1 MYVQTNPPTP
11 QPLFQRIPDL
21 AQRLKQWIKTPLPPR
36 LLITHAVIGTLTV
49 KIPTNL
55 LISGSIEIL
64 VSDVRLSAT
73 ITPAVPPSPPLSP
86 HLPRR
91 SSVDSDTEDDD
102 EDHPTTAEDLAR
114 SFLHSQPLTE
124 QEQLLKS
131 LYRDRKPD
139 MAASYTTSA
148 ASDDEDDDELGVGTS
163 VGLPKILANMF
174 KGIGDRLKVQ
184 IRGVVVSLET
194 YTPDDQKVV
203 VELEVEDVDV
213 EGVTTTTPSGG
224 DPRRRKEGKRCI
236 TLDNIKAYVTSEASL
251 FEPPGPPAASTVFGE
266 ASEVTERMGGGDM
279 AASRD
284 TVRETVGGSMA
295 GSTNTLRNYNSPP
308 QPPSPVRQS
317 PSPKNIYTPP
327 PTSLQPHKSDQDS
340 DAATSASP
348 SFDDSLYS
356 ESDRFADF
364 EDSDD
369 EEVLAF
375 APSFSAS
382 RIRSGSRLFPRP
394 RVNYDEDD
402 EDEDSEDEG
411 GAAFAPSV
419 SPGESPRVRSPVE
432 SRGPSPPVS
441 RLTSSSHTR
450 SASSSRVISPSPEMA
465 MITSPVQPPDPYGSD
480 TENSESGDEMDADA
494 SKMLSESTLFTHSEA
509 GSLYLSATS
518 GLLGEERLD
527 EEEKRIK
534 DKVDEELVGDEEMD
548 ERLDALL
555 GIEAPF
561 TSSSSSPSPT
571 PELPPETVDRDDS
584 NAGEAIE
591 RRIRKR
597 IFNLDRIEIF
607 VPSLSAEDS
616 TAVVP
621 RAEESRSS
629 NVEDSHYPHVPGAF
643 SMYAT
648 RRGPSDSPSSSP
660 PRARRQTMV
669 KIIDAKSESTA
680 SVLDLSVQAAKP
692 PDVEVEIGR
701 VGAELDFA
709 TARVLGMVLEAVT
722 GAMGDVEVGKRKGDA
737 EVAGGVGPG
746 VEVVVSEVG
755 LKLVERLRGVYLREE
770 AGGGEEEEVHT
781 EGAVVV
787 ECLFRE
793 IKVTHST
800 LAANVTTTK
809 VVVKTFTLGDGK
821 ENILSFVPPPPPPP
835 TAKAR
840 KRGSNI
846 PITPLFALDNDITFI
861 ISQSPSKKRINVT
874 TLPIKLH
881 FDLKRLE
888 ATLGAFGGVGG
899 VLASTSTTASTVTLT
914 KPPPKKW
921 SRGVQV
927 VEPETKGD
935 TKVACAI
942 GGLVVEIVG
951 TTGKIGL
958 ETSAVKVRSESKGSG
973 GVVVTLD
980 RIGIYAPDLPWERP
994 GQQVTTSVMVE
1005 NTRVEFLGSPV
1016 DEDLARLLE
1025 LLTPS
1030 KDQFA
1035 DDDDILIDTLLR
1047 QRQQGSALR
1056 VGIAAVKVL
1065 AEDLAVL
1072 SRLRGI
1078 GEEIVKVLTVTDFVT
1093 QDERPGL
1100 LTLLRVDEF
1109 QAHVEVGSGVGRVEV
1124 DVRDVGVAH
1133 VSLPSLVAV
1142 ALGKI
1147 RVRRNGSEELL
1158 GEALEGKMRDK
1169 VDEGK
1174 HMLMLRIVGDEPE
1187 PVVKLKLWNVRVE
1200 YRVETLMA
1208 LTNTPAEKVT
1218 AEVLANE
1225 MVQSVISVAEKNM
1238 RDEGPPLGVDVLIR
1252 DCVLGLNPLGL
1263 KSRGLVVLTDSRL
1276 QAALPSRGLLSAGVD
1291 VRKAFVM
1298 LIDDTAN
1305 LLPASEP
1312 RRRKPK
1318 VNRHHDGLTSL
1329 GYVSVVEVSSAKVT
1343 LKVVDTGEN
1352 GDKAIDLEV
1361 HDDLLLMES
1370 CADSTQTLLAI
1381 VNGLKPPLVEDES
1394 VKYCTQVMEVDMF
1407 RSLTEHA
1414 FSIPK
1419 RAVGEWHPD
1428 DDDDGDMIGDDV
1440 PTNLTFVESYY
1451 GAGGKADAYTKDE
1464 LADSMLD
1471 EDLGSIAPRPRKPL
1485 GVGEK
1490 GTFATFTEQVGMCD
1504 EDPLAYVENHFGQI
1518 RVRRISEPKKPAV
1531 GDTVATWDSVRN
1543 QYVISTHPQRAYFPL
1558 RVKVR
1563 DVHLIWN
1570 LHDGYDWPR
1579 TRDTISAAV
1588 KRVEYKAA
1596 QRRDRRVSFDVDE
1609 DEESVI
1615 GDFLFNSIY
1624 IGIPAKSEPGGLTK
1638 ALAKEFDDHG
1648 SETSYSPSTANDSSR
1663 PSSRSRNTEFA
1674 GPGARAKNL
1683 KLSRSKTHK
1692 LQFELKGVCVD
1703 FLLFPPEAGETQSS
1717 VDVRVRDLEIIDN
1730 VPTSTWKKFVTYMQ
1744 DAGGRETG
1752 SNMVHLEV
1760 MNVRPVPEL
1769 AASELVLKVCLVF
1782 IYFHPILQSELMPDR
1797 LLCCRCDFMLIRI
1810 RSTL

>member
-1 MYVQTNPPTP
+1 
-11 QPLFQRIPDL
+11 
-21 AQRLKQWIKTPLPPR
+21 
-36 LLITHAVIGTLTV
+36 
-49 KIPTNL
+49 
-55 LISGSIEIL
+55 
-64 VSDVRLSAT
+64 
-73 ITPAVPPSPPLSP
+73 
-86 HLPRR
+86 
-91 SSVDSDTEDDD
+91 
-102 EDHPTTAEDLAR
+102 
-114 SFLHSQPLTE
+114 
-124 QEQLLKS
+124 
-131 LYRDRKPD
+131 
-139 MAASYTTSA
+139 MAASYTASA
-148 ASDDEDDDELGVGTS
+148 TSDDEDDDELGVGTS

-213 EGVTTTTPSGG
+213 EGVTTTTPTGG
-224 DPRRRKEGKRCI
+224 GPRRRKEGKRCI

-251 FEPPGPPAASTVFGE
+251 FEPPTPPAASTVFGE
-266 ASEVTERMGGGDM
+266 ASEVTERMGGDM

-308 QPPSPVRQS
+308 QPPPPARQS
-317 PSPKNIYTPP
+317 PPPTSIYTPP
-327 PTSLQPHKSDQDS
+327 PTSLQPPRSEHDS
-340 DAATSASP
+340 DAPTSVSP
-348 SFDDSLYS
+348 SFDDSLFS

-382 RIRSGSRLFPRP
+382 RIRSGSRVFPRP
-394 RVNYDEDD
+394 RVNYDDD
-402 EDEDSEDEG
+402 DDDEDSEDEG
-411 GAAFAPSV
+411 GAAFAPSM
-419 SPGESPRVRSPVE
+419 SSGSPRVRSLVG
-432 SRGPSPPVS
+432 SRVPSPSVS
-441 RLTSSSHTR
+441 RLISPPHTR
-450 SASSSRVISPSPEMA
+450 SSSSSRIISPSSPEMA
-465 MITSPVQPPDPYGSD
+465 LIPSPVQPPDPYGSD
-480 TENSESGDEMDADA
+480 TDNSESGDEMDADA

-518 GLLGEERLD
+518 GVLGEERLD
-527 EEEKRIK
+527 EEEKRIR

-548 ERLDALL
+548 KRLDALL
-555 GIEAPF
+555 GVEVPF
-561 TSSSSSPSPT
+561 SSSPSSSPT
-571 PELPPETVDRDDS
+571 PEPLPEIVEGDGRNS
-584 NAGEAIE
+584 GEVIE
-591 RRIRKR
+591 RRIKKR
-597 IFNLDRIEIF
+597 IFSLDRIEIF
-607 VPSLSAEDS
+607 VPSLSTEDS

-621 RAEESRSS
+621 RAEEPRSS
-629 NVEDSHYPHVPGAF
+629 NVEDSHYPHIPGAF

-648 RRGPSDSPSSSP
+648 HRGPSDSPSSSP

-669 KIIDAKSESTA
+669 KIIDAKSEPA
-680 SVLDLSVQAAKP
+680 ESVLDLAAQATRP
-692 PDVEVEIGR
+692 PDVEVGIGI

-722 GAMGDVEVGKRKGDA
+722 GAMGDVGGGGKRKVDV
-737 EVAGGVGPG
+737 ETTGGMGPG
-746 VEVVVSEVG
+746 VEVIVSEVG
-755 LKLVERLRGVYLREE
+755 LRLVERLRGVYLRGEI
-770 AGGGEEEEVHT
+770 GGEIGGEKGEDEEKEEEVHT

-809 VVVKTFTLGDGK
+809 VEVKKFTLGDGK
-821 ENILSFVPPPPPPP
+821 EDILSFVPPPPPPP
-835 TAKAR
+835 AAKPR
-840 KRGSNI
+840 KRSNI
-846 PITPLFALDNDITFI
+846 PITPILPLENDITFI

-888 ATLGAFGGVGG
+888 VTLGAFGGVGG

-927 VEPETKGD
+927 VEPEVKGD

-942 GGLVVEIVG
+942 GGLVAEIVG

-958 ETSAVKVRSESKGSG
+958 ETSAVKIRSESKGSG

-994 GQQVTTSVMVE
+994 GQQMATSVLVE
-1005 NTRVEFLGSPV
+1005 NTRVEFLGVPA

-1056 VGIAAVKVL
+1056 VGIAVVKVL
-1065 AEDLAVL
+1065 GEDLAVL
-1072 SRLRGI
+1072 SRLRVI
-1078 GEEIVKVLTVTDFVT
+1078 GEEVVKVLTVTDFVT

-1109 QAHVEVGSGVGRVEV
+1109 QARVEVGGGIGRVEV

-1147 RVRRNGSEELL
+1147 GVRRNESEELL

-1276 QAALPSRGLLSAGVD
+1276 QAALPNRGLLSAGVD

-1305 LLPASEP
+1305 LLPALEP

-1329 GYVSVVEVSSAKVT
+1329 GYVSVVEVSSARVT
-1343 LKVVDTGEN
+1343 LQIVDAGEN

-1407 RSLTEHA
+1407 RSLTENA
-1414 FSIPK
+1414 FSVPK
-1419 RAVGEWHPD
+1419 RTVGEWHPD
-1428 DDDDGDMIGDDV
+1428 DEDDGDMVGDDV
-1440 PTNLTFVESYY
+1440 PMNLTYVESYY

-1464 LADSMLD
+1464 LADSMLG

-1531 GDTVATWDSVRN
+1531 GDTVATWDSVGNR
-1543 QYVISTHPQRAYFPL
+1543 YVLSTHPRRPYFPL

-1615 GDFLFNSIY
+1615 GDILFNSIY

-1663 PSSRSRNTEFA
+1663 PSSRSRNAEFA

-1683 KLSRSKTHK
+1683 KLSRSRTHK

-1760 MNVRPVPEL
+1760 MNVKPVPEL
-1769 AASELVLKVCLVF
+1769 AASELVLKVWFPFCG
-1782 IYFHPILQSELMPDR
+1782 Q
-1797 LLCCRCDFMLIRI
+1797 RCG
-1810 RSTL
+1810 

>member
-1 MYVQTNPPTP
+1 MYVPVSRTPVLTN
-11 QPLFQRIPDL
+11 LSNL

-36 LLITHAVIGTLTV
+36 LLLTHAVIGTLTV

-73 ITPAVPPSPPLSP
+73 ITPAIPPSPPLSP

-91 SSVDSDTEDDD
+91 SSVDSETEDDES

-131 LYRDRKPD
+131 LYRDRQPD
-139 MAASYTTSA
+139 MAASSSASA
-148 ASDDEDDDELGVGTS
+148 ASDDEDDDGDLGVGTS
-163 VGLPKILANMF
+163 VGLPNILANMF

-184 IRGVVVSLET
+184 IRGVIVSLET

-213 EGVTTTTPSGG
+213 EGVTTTTPVGG

-251 FEPPGPPAASTVFGE
+251 FEPPSPPAASTVFGE
-266 ASEVTERMGGGDM
+266 ASEVTERMGGDM

-284 TVRETVGGSMA
+284 TVRETVGGGML

-308 QPPSPVRQS
+308 QPRSPVRQS
-317 PSPKNIYTPP
+317 PPPTNVYTPP
-327 PTSLQPHKSDQDS
+327 PTSLEPHPSDHDS
-340 DAATSASP
+340 DAAISVTP
-348 SFDDSLYS
+348 SFDDSLFS

-382 RIRSGSRLFPRP
+382 RIRSGSGHFPRP
-394 RVNYDEDD
+394 RINYDED
-402 EDEDSEDEG
+402 DEDSEDEG
-411 GAAFAPSV
+411 GAAFAPSL

-432 SRGPSPPVS
+432 SRVPSPSVP
-441 RLTSSSHTR
+441 RPTSPPQTHSPSS
-450 SASSSRVISPSPEMA
+450 SSSRIISPPAPEIA
-465 MITSPVQPPDPYGSD
+465 LIQSPVQQPDPYGSD

-494 SKMLSESTLFTHSEA
+494 SRMLSESTLFTHSEA

-527 EEEKRIK
+527 KEEKMIR

-548 ERLDALL
+548 KRLDALL
-555 GIEAPF
+555 GVEVPF
-561 TSSSSSPSPT
+561 SSSPTLEP
-571 PELPPETVDRDDS
+571 LPETPGRGNS
-584 NAGEAIE
+584 NAGDAID

-597 IFNLDRIEIF
+597 IFSLDRIEIF

-616 TAVVP
+616 TAVVLRTEEP
-621 RAEESRSS
+621 RNSS
-629 NVEDSHYPHVPGAF
+629 VEDSHYPHVPGAF

-648 RRGPSDSPSSSP
+648 RRGPSDSPPSPP

-669 KIIDAKSESTA
+669 KIVDTKSASTA
-680 SVLDLSVQAAKP
+680 SVPDLAVHTAKP
-692 PDVEVEIGR
+692 PDVEIGVGI

-722 GAMGDVEVGKRKGDA
+722 GAMGGVDERKRKGDV
-737 EVAGGVGPG
+737 EVTGGIGPG
-746 VEVVVSEVG
+746 VEVVVGEVA
-755 LKLVERLRGVYLREE
+755 LRLVERLRGVYVPGEAEGKKEQEE
-770 AGGGEEEEVHT
+770 EEEEEVHT

-787 ECLFRE
+787 ECLFRQ
-793 IKVTHST
+793 IKVTHSA

-809 VVVKTFTLGDGK
+809 VEVKTFTLGDGK
-821 ENILSFVPPPPPPP
+821 EDILSFVTPPPPLP
-835 TAKAR
+835 TTKPR

-846 PITPLFALDNDITFI
+846 PNTPIPTLENDITFV
-861 ISQSPSKKRINVT
+861 ISQSPSKKRINIT

-881 FDLKRLE
+881 FNLKRLE

-927 VEPETKGD
+927 AEPETKGD

-942 GGLVVEIVG
+942 GGLLMEIVG

-994 GQQVTTSVMVE
+994 GQQVATSVLVE
-1005 NTRVEFLGSPV
+1005 NTRVEFLGAPA

-1056 VGIAAVKVL
+1056 VGIAAIKVL

-1078 GEEIVKVLTVTDFVT
+1078 GEEVVKVLTVTDFVT

-1109 QAHVEVGSGVGRVEV
+1109 QARVEVGGGIGKIEV

-1147 RVRRNGSEELL
+1147 GVRRNGSEELL

-1169 VDEGK
+1169 ADEGK

-1218 AEVLANE
+1218 TEVLANE

-1263 KSRGLVVLTDSRL
+1263 KSRGLLVLTDSRL
-1276 QAALPSRGLLSAGVD
+1276 QAALPSRGLLSAGVE

-1305 LLPASEP
+1305 LLPTSET

-1329 GYVSVVEVSSAKVT
+1329 GYVSVVEVSSARVT
-1343 LKVVDTGEN
+1343 LQVVDTGEN

-1407 RSLTEHA
+1407 RSLTENA
-1414 FSIPK
+1414 FSAPK
-1419 RAVGEWHPD
+1419 RAAGEWHPD
-1428 DDDDGDMIGDDV
+1428 DEDDGDLIGDDV

-1451 GAGGKADAYTKDE
+1451 GGAGGKADAYTKDE

-1490 GTFATFTEQVGMCD
+1490 GAFATFTEQVGMC
-1504 EDPLAYVENHFGQI
+1504 EPGPLAYVEDHFGQV
-1518 RVRRISEPKKPAV
+1518 RVRRISESAPKKEA
-1531 GDTVATWDSVRN
+1531 GDTIATWDSVRN
-1543 QYVISTHPQRAYFPL
+1543 RYVTSTHPWKAYFPL

-1596 QRRDRRVSFDVDE
+1596 QRRDRRVSFDLDE

-1663 PSSRSRNTEFA
+1663 PSSRSRNADFA

-1683 KLSRSKTHK
+1683 RLSRSKTHK

-1769 AASELVLKVCLVF
+1769 AASELVLKVC
-1782 IYFHPILQSELMPDR
+1782 
-1797 LLCCRCDFMLIRI
+1797 
-1810 RSTL
+1810 

>member
-1 MYVQTNPPTP
+1 
-11 QPLFQRIPDL
+11 
-21 AQRLKQWIKTPLPPR
+21 
-36 LLITHAVIGTLTV
+36 
-49 KIPTNL
+49 
-55 LISGSIEIL
+55 
-64 VSDVRLSAT
+64 
-73 ITPAVPPSPPLSP
+73 
-86 HLPRR
+86 
-91 SSVDSDTEDDD
+91 
-102 EDHPTTAEDLAR
+102 
-114 SFLHSQPLTE
+114 
-124 QEQLLKS
+124 
-131 LYRDRKPD
+131 
-139 MAASYTTSA
+139 MAASSTASA
-148 ASDDEDDDELGVGTS
+148 ASDDEDDEELGVGTS

-194 YTPDDQKVV
+194 YTPDDQKMV
-203 VELEVEDVDV
+203 VELEIEDVDV
-213 EGVTTTTPSGG
+213 EGVTTATPAGG

-251 FEPPGPPAASTVFGE
+251 FEPPSPPAASTVFGE
-266 ASEVTERMGGGDM
+266 ASEVTERMGGDM
-279 AASRD
+279 AASRS

-308 QPPSPVRQS
+308 QPPSPIRQS
-317 PSPKNIYTPP
+317 PPPTNVYTPP
-327 PTSLQPHKSDQDS
+327 PTFLQPYPSDHDS
-340 DAATSASP
+340 DAAISVTP
-348 SFDDSLYS
+348 SFDDSTFS

-382 RIRSGSRLFPRP
+382 RIRSGSGHFSRP
-394 RVNYDEDD
+394 RVNYDEDED
-402 EDEDSEDEG
+402 DEDSEDEG
-411 GAAFAPSV
+411 GAAFAPSL
-419 SPGESPRVRSPVE
+419 SSGESPRARSPME
-432 SRGPSPPVS
+432 SRVPSPSVP
-441 RLTSSSHTR
+441 RLTSPPQTHSP
-450 SASSSRVISPSPEMA
+450 SSSRIISPPASEVAPIPSP
-465 MITSPVQPPDPYGSD
+465 IQPPDPYGSD

-494 SKMLSESTLFTHSEA
+494 SRMLSESTLFTHSEA

-527 EEEKRIK
+527 EEEKRIR

-548 ERLDALL
+548 KRLDALL
-555 GIEAPF
+555 GAEAPF
-561 TSSSSSPSPT
+561 SSPPT
-571 PELPPETVDRDDS
+571 PEPRPEIPDRDGS
-584 NAGEAIE
+584 NASEAIY

-616 TAVVP
+616 TAVVLRTEEP
-621 RAEESRSS
+621 RYS

-648 RRGPSDSPSSSP
+648 RRGPSDSPPSSP

-669 KIIDAKSESTA
+669 KIVDAKSATMA
-680 SVLDLSVQAAKP
+680 SVPDLAVHPTKP
-692 PDVEVEIGR
+692 PDVEIGVGR

-722 GAMGDVEVGKRKGDA
+722 GAMGDTGEGKRKGDVEA
-737 EVAGGVGPG
+737 AGGMGPG
-746 VEVVVSEVG
+746 VEVIVSEVG
-755 LKLVERLRGVYLREE
+755 LRLVERLRGVYLRGKEE
-770 AGGGEEEEVHT
+770 EEEEEEVHT

-787 ECLFRE
+787 ECLFRK

-800 LAANVTTTK
+800 LAAHVTTTK
-809 VVVKTFTLGDGK
+809 VEVKKFTLGDGK
-821 ENILSFVPPPPPPP
+821 EDILSFVPPLLPSP
-835 TAKAR
+835 TAKPR
-840 KRGSNI
+840 KRGSNL
-846 PITPLFALDNDITFI
+846 PTTPVPVLEDDITFI

-874 TLPIKLH
+874 TFPVKLH

-927 VEPETKGD
+927 AEPEAKGD
-935 TKVACAI
+935 TKVSCAI
-942 GGLVVEIVG
+942 GGLLIEIVG

-994 GQQVTTSVMVE
+994 SQQVATSVLLE
-1005 NTRVEFLGSPV
+1005 NTRVEFLGAPA

-1056 VGIAAVKVL
+1056 VGVAAIKVL
-1065 AEDLAVL
+1065 GEDLAVL

-1078 GEEIVKVLTVTDFVT
+1078 GEEVVKVLTVTDFVT

-1109 QAHVEVGSGVGRVEV
+1109 QARVEVGGGIGRVEV

-1147 RVRRNGSEELL
+1147 GVRRNGSEELL

-1169 VDEGK
+1169 ADEGK

-1187 PVVKLKLWNVRVE
+1187 PVVKLKLWNMRVE

-1252 DCVLGLNPLGL
+1252 DCILGLNPLGL

-1276 QAALPSRGLLSAGVD
+1276 QAALPSRGLLSAGAE

-1305 LLPASEP
+1305 LLPMSEP

-1329 GYVSVVEVSSAKVT
+1329 GYVSVVEVSSARVT
-1343 LKVVDTGEN
+1343 LQVVNVGEN

-1407 RSLTEHA
+1407 RSLTENA
-1414 FSIPK
+1414 FSAPK
-1419 RAVGEWHPD
+1419 RAAREWHPD
-1428 DDDDGDMIGDDV
+1428 DEDDGDLISDDV
-1440 PTNLTFVESYY
+1440 PMNLTFVESYY
-1451 GAGGKADAYTKDE
+1451 GGASGKVDAYTKDE

-1485 GVGEK
+1485 RVGEK

-1504 EDPLAYVENHFGQI
+1504 TDPLVYVEDHFGQI
-1518 RVRRISEPKKPAV
+1518 QVRRVLESAPKKPEV

-1543 QYVISTHPQRAYFPL
+1543 RYVTSTHPRKAYFPL

-1648 SETSYSPSTANDSSR
+1648 SETSYSPSTVNDSSR
-1663 PSSRSRNTEFA
+1663 PSSRSRNTDFA

-1683 KLSRSKTHK
+1683 RLSRSKTHK

-1769 AASELVLKVCLVF
+1769 AASELVLKVRLG
-1782 IYFHPILQSELMPDR
+1782 YFFSSLYTRAD
-1797 LLCCRCDFMLIRI
+1797 DG
-1810 RSTL
+1810 